1 LTSSTPIRYR
11 SSRRAS
17 SIEVATTRTTIL
29 ATASQEHLSS
39 LEIVVLSARWAS
51 QATTSSKSFVCR
63 APGRAHGT
71 SSVTTLSHLGLEVQ
85 AARPEVQ
92 VSPPADGAVV
102 GGPGG
107 AAARGAAEPLGAA
120 PERDHDAGGGELH
133 AGHGGPGQAQHLV
146 ECGADAHVSP
156 LPGKVRMVGEP
167 PNLPRERHVR
177 VFRCRSLGACWAR
190 THWSGPPHWAHAGV
204 TSPTGT

>member
-71 SSVTTLSHLGLEVQ
+71 SSVTTLSHLGQRSPLARRLSVTTTPAGVNSTPATVAPGRPNILLNAVLTRTCLPFRGRCGWLANRRTYRGSDTCASSV
-85 AARPEVQ
+85 AALWG
-92 VSPPADGAVV
+92 PAG
-102 GGPGG
+102 
-107 AAARGAAEPLGAA
+107 
-120 PERDHDAGGGELH
+120 PERTGQDHPTGLTRGLH
-133 AGHGGPGQAQHLV
+133 H
-146 ECGADAHVSP
+146 
-156 LPGKVRMVGEP
+156 
-167 PNLPRERHVR
+167 PREPEESQKYRANIGWNWY
-177 VFRCRSLGACWAR
+177 SDR
-190 THWSGPPHWAHAGV
+190 TRGRG
-204 TSPTGT
+204 